1 MNSKLKHVVIF
12 EGPDICGKTTSIEYF
27 KDFLKQK
34 KMYDVYTPKFPNY
47 NAYRGAEI
55 SEHLTNFDFYERFE
69 KERPFSILN
78 ALDENSINLMQNKI
92 DVVSRYLI
100 EEINNRNCDV
110 VLIDRFAI
118 SQYIYDY
125 CWIEM
130 FKEAFKLE
138 NCYTKEYIEKV
149 MQRIGEFDKDIYY
162 RAAIVW
168 SYFVH
173 KIHSNFGTGV
183 KISTIVFQKSNYIT
197 ESFNRAVS
205 SKGTRKYDSY
215 DKMQSYQKFISEQ
228 FEKLIEGTDEKLT
241 MLIGKEMENLYTVN
255 FDDIKEKVLKEN
267 KNSDKLT
274 ELAYYVSEK
283 MNYVLADIIG
293 IEVIVCEATCDNA
306 CKE

>member
-27 KDFLKQK
+27 KDFLKK
-34 KMYDVYTPKFPNY
+34 EKMYNVYTPRFPNY
-47 NAYRGAEI
+47 SAYRGEAI
-55 SEHLTNFDFYERFE
+55 HEHLTNFNFYNQFE
-69 KERPFSILN
+69 KERPLSILN

-92 DVVSRYLI
+92 DVVSGNLI
-100 EEINNRNCDV
+100 EEIAKRDCDV
-110 VLIDRFAI
+110 VLIDRFVI

-138 NCYTKEYIEKV
+138 NCYTKEYIEKF
-149 MQRIGEFDKDIYY
+149 MQRIDEFDKDIYY

-173 KIHSNFGTGV
+173 KIYSTFGTNV
-183 KISTIVFQKSNYIT
+183 KISTIVFKKSNYIT

-205 SKGTRKYDSY
+205 KGERKYDSY

-241 MLIGKEMENLYTVN
+241 MFIGKEIENLYTVN

-267 KNSDKLT
+267 TNFDKLT

-293 IEVIVCEATCDNA
+293 IEVIDCEGTCANT
-306 CKE
+306 CEE